1 MKRKAALISGTALG
15 CMALAS
21 CGGNDSG
28 TYNYPPEAYNPP
40 PPPTQLDTASV
51 LALAQ
56 QSSETTDAFAVDGG
70 VVEVIPSDD
79 QTSDPIS
86 IDAT

>member
-1 MKRKAALISGTALG
+1 MNRKRALISGTALG

-21 CGGNDSG
+21 CGGNDTSS
-28 TYNYPPEAYNPP
+28 YNYPPEATNPP
-40 PPPTQLDTASV
+40 LPPTQLDTASV
-51 LALAQ
+51 LTLAR
-56 QSSETTDAFAVDGG
+56 QSSETTDPFAVDGG
-70 VVEVIPSDD
+70 VVEVIPPDD